1 MVASV
6 YRRPVS
12 ALSPPYVRPVSTLVD
27 LSGLPDLA
35 HIATE
40 LSTNWQFDAALV

>member
-1 MVASV
+1 MKQVWACAAVAFGW
-6 YRRPVS
+6 
-12 ALSPPYVRPVSTLVD
+12 ALVD
-27 LSGLPDLA
+27 HSGLPDLA